1 MEGSVRKKLNTK
13 DPDSRMKI
21 HLLVMSIVAFAM
33 GCVQP
38 SAAIKPQLSAEDLFR
53 LHCSTCHGDGT
64 GNGHVAATL
73 KTRPRNLKHQV
84 WQESVSNEHILMVIR
99 EGGQAVKLSPEM
111 PAFKD
116 KLTAQEMDA
125 LLIYLR
131 VIGRSSGMLRQ
142 SVIPPNG

>member
-1 MEGSVRKKLNTK
+1 MR
-13 DPDSRMKI
+13 I
-21 HLLVMSIVAFAM
+21 HLLLMSIVAISA

-38 SAAIKPQLSAEDLFR
+38 AAEIKPQLSAEDLFR

-64 GNGHVAATL
+64 L
-73 KTRPRNLKHQV
+73 KTRPRNLKHQN
-84 WQESVSNEHILMVIR
+84 WQKSVSNEHILMVIR
-99 EGGQAVKLSPEM
+99 EGGQAAKLSPEM

-131 VIGRSSGMLRQ
+131 VIGRSSGMLK
-142 SVIPPNG
+142 

>member
-1 MEGSVRKKLNTK
+1 MR
-13 DPDSRMKI
+13 I
-21 HLLVMSIVAFAM
+21 HLLLMSIVAISA

-38 SAAIKPQLSAEDLFR
+38 AAEIKPQLSAEDLFR

-73 KTRPRNLKHQV
+73 KTRPRNLKHQD
-84 WQESVSNEHILMVIR
+84 WQKSVSNEHILMVIR
-99 EGGQAVKLSPEM
+99 EGGQAAKLSPEM

-131 VIGRSSGMLRQ
+131 VIGRSSGMLK
-142 SVIPPNG
+142 